1 MYIVWFTVRVIRKL
15 LTIRGGGGG
24 GVGGYVLLSLL
35 FLIAGCEI

>member
-24 GVGGYVLLSLL
+24 GGGVCASFPFVLDS
-35 FLIAGCEI
+35 GM